1 MRDFFRVLVFCL
13 CCAVPAGVWAQA
25 PATPAPGKISGTVK
39 DNGSKKAM
47 EYTTVSLFKTADSTL
62 VTGIITDKTGE
73 FLLENVPAGN
83 YYLTV
88 SFIGYKT
95 FLKTGIVVAPGTF
108 EQNLGVLWLSPSEQ
122 GLGTVK
128 IEGEKN
134 MVTLDIDKK
143 VYDVSKNIT
152 NTGGSASDVLGNVPS
167 VSVDVDGNISLRGSE
182 SVVIL
187 IDGKPSGLSGS
198 SRKAILDNIPASSIE
213 SVEII
218 SNPSAKYDADGMSG
232 IINIKLKK
240 DRTKGLNG
248 SLALSAGTR
257 DKYNGA
263 FSLNYRD
270 KKFNFF
276 TNYSYRYNNSFNKG
290 TAYNGFFGQDT
301 SYYIDQFTNGLRK
314 GGNHLARAGFDFFP
328 NQRNTFTIA
337 GSFGY
342 NYRVST
348 TTNSYYYKDSGRMP
362 LSMTDRNAVTGEN
375 SFNYDLNGSWK
386 HTFRKQGRELSLEAS
401 YSGNEGP
408 ENTTYSNVYY
418 DTAGF
423 QTSLRPLLQNT
434 FRNSSFGVATAQ
446 ADYVEPL
453 RKNMGLEVGLKT
465 TIRHN
470 DNDFKGEDYS
480 YDTQSYFN
488 NPNMTN
494 RFVYHEQVYAAYASL
509 SHAFKQKW
517 GYKAGL
523 RLEQTFVNT
532 DLVTTQQKNAK
543 SYLGIFPT
551 AHISYK
557 PKTGWE
563 LRLAYSRRINRPRM
577 DNLNPFTDYTDP
589 VNLQTGNPNINP
601 EYINSGEF
609 NVNWGKKKHY
619 VSASAYYRYTES
631 VITRFRTVD
640 TAAATSVTT
649 FANVGHAHSAGLEL
663 ISRHEFFK
671 WWNMTANINVF
682 YYKISSTNT
691 YGDLSN
697 NSISGFGRIISN
709 WRFLKGTEA
718 QLTFGYWAPSAAPQG
733 TAKAIWGI
741 DVGLKR
747 DFWKNRLSVNLAVTD
762 IFNTRRFAIVSQGQG
777 FTLDLYRKRESRI
790 ATLTV
795 TLRLG
800 KQDAAPRK
808 NRRDNNGGGG
818 DMEEGF

>member
-1 MRDFFRVLVFCL
+1 MKNYIKFLIFCAF
-13 CCAVPAGVWAQA
+13 CAVSSPVWAQV
-25 PATPAPGKISGTVK
+25 PVTPAPGKISGTVK
-39 DNGSKKAM
+39 DNASKKAM
-47 EYTTVSLFKTADSTL
+47 EYTTVSLFKQADSTL
-62 VTGIITDKTGE
+62 VTGIITDKMGE
-73 FLLENVPAGN
+73 FVLENVPPGN

-95 FLKTGIVVAPGTF
+95 FLKPSVTVGPGNF
-108 EQNLGVLWLSPSEQ
+108 EQNLGILWLVPSEQ

-182 SVVIL
+182 SVVVL

-257 DKYNGA
+257 DKYNAA

-276 TNYSYRYNNSFNKG
+276 TNYSYRYSNYFNKG
-290 TAYNGFFGQDT
+290 TAYNGFFGNDT
-301 SYYIDQFTNGLRK
+301 AYYIDQYTHGLRK

-328 NQRNTFTIA
+328 NQRNSFTLA

-342 NYRVST
+342 NYRVSST
-348 TTNSYYYKDSGRMP
+348 VNTYHYTDAGRVP
-362 LSMTDRNAVTGEN
+362 LYITDRNAVAGDN
-375 SFNYDLNGSWK
+375 GFNYDLSASWK
-386 HTFRKQGRELSLEAS
+386 HSFRKQGRELSAEAS
-401 YSGNEGP
+401 YSANEGP
-408 ENTTYSNVYY
+408 ESTTYTNMYY
-418 DTAGF
+418 DTAFVPTG
-423 QTSLRPLLQNT
+423 TRPLLQNT
-434 FRNSSFGVATAQ
+434 LRNSRFGISLAQ
-446 ADYVEPL
+446 VDFVEPL
-453 RKNMGLEVGLKT
+453 RKNMGLEVGLKA

-470 DNDFKGEDYS
+470 DNDFEGEDYN
-480 YDTQSYFN
+480 YDTQTYFN
-488 NPNMTN
+488 NANMTN
-494 RFVYHEQVYAAYASL
+494 RFVYHEQVYAGYASL
-509 SHAFKQKW
+509 SHAFKSKW
-517 GYKAGL
+517 GYKAGV

-543 SYLGIFPT
+543 RYLGFFPS
-551 AHISYK
+551 AHVSYK

-563 LRLAYSRRINRPRM
+563 LRLAYSRRINRPRI

-609 NVNWGKKKHY
+609 NVSWNKKKHY

-640 TAAATSVTT
+640 TASATSVTT

-663 ISRHEFFK
+663 ISRHELFK
-671 WWNMTANINVF
+671 WWNLTANINVF

-697 NSISGFGRIISN
+697 NSISGFGRVISN
-709 WRFLKGTEA
+709 WKFLKGTEA

-733 TAKAIWGI
+733 IAKAMWGF

-747 DFWKNRLSVNLAVTD
+747 DFWKNRLSINLAVTD

-777 FTLDLYRKRESRI
+777 FTLDLYRKRETRV

-800 KQDAAPRK
+800 KQDAGQRK
-808 NRRDNNGGGG
+808 NRRENNGGGE
-818 DMEEGF
+818 MEEGF